1 MSSQNIRLSR
11 ISHPRSTLAAMLLL
25 IVVFLGFGVVAE
37 ACLPEPSADQASQSV
52 KFTDQDLLKRAD
64 K

>member
-11 ISHPRSTLAAMLLL
+11 ISHPRSNLFAMLLL

-37 ACLPEPSADQASQSV
+37 ACMPEAHATVQAESHQDFLPA
-52 KFTDQDLLKRAD
+52 AD